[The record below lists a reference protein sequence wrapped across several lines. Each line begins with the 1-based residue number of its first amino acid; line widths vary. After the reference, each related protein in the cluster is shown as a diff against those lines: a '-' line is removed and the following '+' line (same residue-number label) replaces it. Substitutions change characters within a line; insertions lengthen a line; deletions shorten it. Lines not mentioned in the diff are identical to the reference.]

1 MIAKGEDDCQGWRGG
16 RTTTGWALQVEPQ
29 YRSHQVYFWKAGPGE
44 SPGPEEVLGSSPLRL
59 QQRQRSLRDQTK
71 TNKQGNWFRVSV
83 LPSLCIFLPLF
94 SKASLLEM
102 GFVKENRPGVG
113 QKCQTSDP
121 APESVFLAGA
131 SGE

>member
-1 MIAKGEDDCQGWRGG
+1 MIAKGEDDCQGVEGREDHHRMGPASGASVLLTSGLILESRAWGEPRPRRG
-16 RTTTGWALQVEPQ
+16 
-29 YRSHQVYFWKAGPGE
+29 AGIITSE
-44 SPGPEEVLGSSPLRL
+44 VAAETEISKGP
-59 QQRQRSLRDQTK
+59 K
-71 TNKQGNWFRVSV
+71 TNKQGIWFCVSV

-113 QKCQTSDP
+113 QKCQISDP